1 MANNFPW
8 DDKNFISEY
17 WLRNYRAVQKIIFD
31 CECVQELKI
40 FFSANQVLYYGHMAL
55 VKLKELFVT
64 TDHKKYASDNT
75 LCLEFQTEANFF
87 IFSFLQIVT
96 PYREIIKESSCF
108 TEDEITH
115 YFIKNS
121 QADFFRSLRNFQTH
135 RAIPV
140 FPWQVHKNFATGATY
155 LDIHTSKQLVDSIVD
170 YAESDQNKYKSF
182 QSGGLDFLN
191 ENKQTPIYNL
201 ENDFF
206 SFLFSIH
213 KTFYDRLISTYG
225 SDLDECEHY
234 LKRGE
239 NYFISCRNI
248 ALKFI
253 KSELPEHSR
262 DTEQNRFPY
271 LFKYLGGV
279 PHFTPQ
285 CPEKIFGDHAEEQE
299 KKPCKN

>member
-17 WLRNYRAVQKIIFD
+17 WLRNYRAVQKVIFD
-31 CECVQELKI
+31 RECVQKLKI

-64 TDHKKYASDNT
+64 TDHKKYAFDNT
-75 LCLEFQTEANFF
+75 LCLEFQTEANFL

-140 FPWQVHKNFATGATY
+140 FPWKAHKNFATGTTY
-155 LDIHTSKQLVDSIVD
+155 LDIHTSEQLVDNIVN

-182 QSGGLDFLN
+182 KNGGLDFLN
-191 ENKQTPIYNL
+191 ENKQTPIYIL
-201 ENDFF
+201 ENDFLN
-206 SFLFSIH
+206 FLLSIH
-213 KTFYDRLISTYG
+213 KIFYDRLISTYG

-239 NYFISCRNI
+239 DYFVSCLKA
-248 ALKFI
+248 ALKSI
-253 KSELPEHSR
+253 KSDLPEHSH
-262 DTEQNRFPY
+262 DTEQNRFPH
-271 LFKYLGGV
+271 LLRHLGGV

>member
-17 WLRNYRAVQKIIFD
+17 WLRDHRAAQQKIFD
-31 CECVQELKI
+31 RECVQKLKI

-55 VKLKELFVT
+55 VKLKELFIT
-64 TDHKKYASDNT
+64 TDHKKYAFDNT
-75 LCLEFQTEANFF
+75 LCLEFQTEANFL

-140 FPWQVHKNFATGATY
+140 FPWKAHKNFATGITY
-155 LDIHTSKQLVDSIVD
+155 IDIHTSEQLVDSIVN

-182 QSGGLDFLN
+182 KSGGLDFLN
-191 ENKQTPIYNL
+191 ENKQTPIYIL
-201 ENDFF
+201 ENDFLN
-206 SFLFSIH
+206 FLLSIH
-213 KTFYDRLISTYG
+213 KIFYDRLISIYG

-234 LKRGE
+234 LKCGE
-239 NYFISCRNI
+239 DYFISCLKA
-248 ALKFI
+248 ALKSI
-253 KSELPEHSR
+253 KSDLPEHSH
-262 DTEQNRFPY
+262 DTEQNRFPH
-271 LFKYLGGV
+271 LLRHLGGV